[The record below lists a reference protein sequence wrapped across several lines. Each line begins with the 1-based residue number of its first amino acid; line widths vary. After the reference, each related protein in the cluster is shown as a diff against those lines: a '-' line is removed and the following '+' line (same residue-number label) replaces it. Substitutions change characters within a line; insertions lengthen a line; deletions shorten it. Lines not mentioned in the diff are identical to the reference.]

1 VPPGRNS
8 GLGGTDVQ
16 VRAIGRL
23 GTGPTRLEGRL
34 FLLLIKVINP
44 NTTASMT
51 EKIGDCARAVAMSG
65 TTIHAVNPAMGPVS
79 IESHYDEALAVPGL
93 LDEIAKGERAGADAY
108 VIACFGD
115 PGLDAARELAV
126 GPVVAIAEA
135 AMRTATF
142 LGRGFSVVTT
152 LGRTAGRAWDLAA
165 QYGVKDFCR
174 NVRAC
179 EIPVLDLEI
188 PGSAARAVITAE
200 CAMAVTE
207 DDCDVIVLGCAGMA
221 DLAAD
226 ISGRIGIPVVDGVA
240 AATTTV
246 QSLVSMGLCTSTR
259 SEFARPLPK
268 QMDGLLAAFSLGA
281 PAVADGRQ
289 AVQG

>member
-1 VPPGRNS
+1 
-8 GLGGTDVQ
+8 
-16 VRAIGRL
+16 
-23 GTGPTRLEGRL
+23 
-34 FLLLIKVINP
+34 LLITVINP

-51 EKIGDCARAVAMSG
+51 EKIGDCARTVAAVG
-65 TTIHAVNPAMGPVS
+65 TTVHAVNPSMGPVS

-93 LDEIAKGERAGADAY
+93 LDEIAKGERDGVDGY

-115 PGLDAARELAV
+115 PGLDAARELAR

-152 LGRTAGRAWDLAA
+152 LGRTTGRAWDLAA
-165 QYGVKDFCR
+165 HYGVKDFCR

-179 EIPVLDLEI
+179 EIPVLELEI
-188 PGSAARAVITAE
+188 PGSAARTVVTAE
-200 CAMAVTE
+200 CARAVDE

-226 ISGRIGIPVVDGVA
+226 ISGRIGVPVVDGVA

-246 QSLVSMGLCTSTR
+246 QMLVSMGLRTSTR

-268 QMDGLLAAFSLGA
+268 QMVGLLAGFTLDEPS
-281 PAVADGRQ
+281 AVNGRR
-289 AVQG
+289 AAEII

>member
-1 VPPGRNS
+1 
-8 GLGGTDVQ
+8 
-16 VRAIGRL
+16 
-23 GTGPTRLEGRL
+23 
-34 FLLLIKVINP
+34 LLIKVINP

-51 EKIGDCARAVAMSG
+51 EKIGDCARTVAVVG
-65 TTIHAVNPAMGPVS
+65 TTVHAVNPAMGPVS

-93 LDEIAKGERAGADAY
+93 LDEIAKGEREGADGY

-115 PGLDAARELAV
+115 PGLDAARELAA

-165 QYGVKDFCR
+165 HYGVKDFCR
-174 NVRAC
+174 SVRAC

-188 PGSAARAVITAE
+188 PGSAARRVITAE
-200 CAMAVTE
+200 CARAVAE
-207 DDCDVIVLGCAGMA
+207 DGCDVIVLGCAGMA
-221 DLAAD
+221 DLTAD
-226 ISGRIGIPVVDGVA
+226 ISRRIGVPVVDGVA

-246 QSLVSMGLCTSTR
+246 QSLVSMGLRTSTR
-259 SEFARPLPK
+259 SEFARPIPK
-268 QMDGLLAAFSLGA
+268 NMTGMLAGFTLGDRTATNARPVATDGHDSLGIGA
-281 PAVADGRQ
+281 PPKENSVLKPG
-289 AVQG
+289 

>member
-1 VPPGRNS
+1 M
-8 GLGGTDVQ
+8 
-16 VRAIGRL
+16 
-23 GTGPTRLEGRL
+23 
-34 FLLLIKVINP
+34 LIKVINP

-51 EKIGDCARAVAMSG
+51 EKIGECARTVAAVG

-93 LDEIAKGERAGADAY
+93 LDEIAKGERDGADGY

-115 PGLDAARELAV
+115 PGLDAARELAA

-135 AMRTATF
+135 AMRSATF

-152 LGRTAGRAWDLAA
+152 LGRTTGRAWDLAA
-165 QYGVKDFCR
+165 HYGVRDFCR

-179 EIPVLDLEI
+179 ELPVLDLEI

-200 CAMAVTE
+200 CARAVAE

-226 ISGRIGIPVVDGVA
+226 ISRRIGVPVVDGVA

-246 QSLVSMGLCTSTR
+246 QSLVSMGLRTSTR
-259 SEFARPLPK
+259 SEFARPIPK
-268 QMDGLLAAFSLGA
+268 QMVGLLAGFTLDETGA
-281 PAVADGRQ
+281 VNGRRAAGAGVDG
-289 AVQG
+289 AGIGS